1 MRKDNKSEIFEG
13 DKFKVIM
20 YIGGITLAVSI
31 IVFIIVFLFYN
42 KNLDNNAELSLIEM
56 GAVGNTLVPNSISEN
71 STQASITED
80 KTVGQA
86 QNTIVVEIERK
97 ATPAPTPTA
106 TPEEKKVEQNTEE
119 NSNVEENND
128 ENKTTENVSNENI
141 KLEAPVAGEILTDYA
156 DETLVYS
163 KTLDEWTTH
172 FGIDI
177 KANRTTVVK
186 ASADGTVESIKNDP
200 RYGLTI
206 TISHENG
213 FKTVY
218 SNLLTTEFVSEGE
231 EVKCGQTIA
240 TVGETAAFEVSEENH
255 LHFEVL
261 KDNKNVNPTIY
272 LK

>member
-1 MRKDNKSEIFEG
+1 MRKDRKDEIFEG

-20 YIGGITLAVSI
+20 YIAGITLAISI
-31 IVFIIVFLFYN
+31 IVFIVVFLFYN
-42 KNLDNNAELSLIEM
+42 NNLDNEAELSLIQM
-56 GAVGNTLVPNSISEN
+56 GAAHNTLVPNSTSEE
-71 STQASITED
+71 SSEASSTED

-86 QNTIVVEIERK
+86 QNTIVVEIQRK
-97 ATPAPTPTA
+97 PTP
-106 TPEEKKVEQNTEE
+106 TPEEKSSAQNQANVIEENDTTEE
-119 NSNVEENND
+119 NAEDKLNVAE
-128 ENKTTENVSNENI
+128 ENI

-156 DETLVYS
+156 EETLVYS

-172 FGIDI
+172 LGIDI
-177 KANRTTVVK
+177 KANRTSVVK
-186 ASADGTVESIKNDP
+186 AAANGTVESIKNDP

-231 EVKCGQTIA
+231 EVECGQTIA
-240 TVGETAAFEVSEENH
+240 TVGETAAFEVAEDSH

-261 KDNKNVNPTIY
+261 KDSKNVNPTIY